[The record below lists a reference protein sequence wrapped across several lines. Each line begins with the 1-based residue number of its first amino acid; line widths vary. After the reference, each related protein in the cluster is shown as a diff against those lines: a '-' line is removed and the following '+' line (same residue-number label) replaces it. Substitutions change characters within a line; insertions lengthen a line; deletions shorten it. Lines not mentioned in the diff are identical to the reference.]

1 MAGIYD
7 VEPSNNH
14 YFNGGMIEKI
24 SQERPDNQV
33 TILKDTAPLYSF
45 ALTTIILRG
54 FFLPVTSLR
63 NKIIIIIII
72 IVIISCSSD
81 PFVLEVT
88 L

>member
-1 MAGIYD
+1 M
-7 VEPSNNH
+7 
-14 YFNGGMIEKI
+14 
-24 SQERPDNQV
+24 
-33 TILKDTAPLYSF
+33 KDTAPLYSF
-45 ALTTIILRG
+45 ALVTIILRG